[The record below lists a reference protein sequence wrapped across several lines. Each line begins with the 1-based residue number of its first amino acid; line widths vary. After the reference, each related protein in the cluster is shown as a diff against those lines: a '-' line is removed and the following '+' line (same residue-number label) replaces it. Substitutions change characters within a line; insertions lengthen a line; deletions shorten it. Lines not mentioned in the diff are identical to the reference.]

1 MTDPVQAYRKSQ
13 KKREKE
19 KRRKN
24 RLEVREAAKLLKEP
38 EKLKKE
44 LDQLSHKS
52 IIGRVDEADALK
64 KEKLEKLWERHEA
77 KVNAASAHLQLSG
90 DSTKIMSESS
100 SSESESDSDEEP
112 PRCVIEIG
120 GKALPNTKPIK
131 RKLNDDAV
139 GDDFALE
146 LLNNVPPLPPR
157 PPDNAHDKTLQHQH
171 TVLQKAKSV
180 VSIPRPPRYHIP
192 QPILHMGM
200 PPAPPPPPPTPVK
213 KEENITGPLAHK
225 EPSEVK
231 AVPLTSYF
239 VPNQLRLAR
248 SNNKI

>member
-1 MTDPVQAYRKSQ
+1 MTNPVQAYRKLQ

-19 KRRKN
+19 KLRKN
-24 RLEVREAAKLLKEP
+24 RVEVREAAKLLQEP

-52 IIGRVDEADALK
+52 IIGRVDGSDALR

-77 KVNAASAHLQLSG
+77 KLNAASAHLQLSG
-90 DSTKIMSESS
+90 DSTKTMSKSS

-131 RKLNDDAV
+131 RKLKDDAV

-157 PPDNAHDKTLQHQH
+157 PPDNH
-171 TVLQKAKSV
+171 TMLQKAKSV

-200 PPAPPPPPPTPVK
+200 PPAPPPPPPAPVK
-213 KEENITGPLAHK
+213 EKNITGTLSHK